1 MNTDE
6 AKAIIEA
13 ALLSAGAPLAVGHLR
28 RLFDDL
34 IPPDSIR
41 ALVEEISREWS
52 DRSLRLVESTSGWRF
67 HTAPQFAPYLE
78 RLQGEKPARYSRAV
92 METLA
97 IIAYRQPVTRG
108 DIEDIRGVVVSSQ
121 IIRALEERGWIEV
134 IGHKDVV
141 GRPSLFGTTRR
152 FLDDLGLASLAAL
165 PPLDAALS
173 LQPESPA
180 QGTIDFDAPQPVL
193 ATEAAAVALVSI
205 ASSEPAA
212 RADSPVEAAPVSP
225 PEAEPERAAP
235 ADSVPTSPADE
246 SRQEPPPP

>member
-13 ALLSAGAPLAVGHLR
+13 ALLSASVPLAVGDLR

-41 ALVEEISREWS
+41 ALVEEIGRDWS
-52 DRSLRLVESTSGWRF
+52 TRSLRLVESTSGWRF
-67 HTAPQFAPYLE
+67 QTSPQFAPYLE

-108 DIEDIRGVVVSSQ
+108 DIEDIRGVVVSSP

-141 GRPSLFGTTRR
+141 GRPALFGTTRR

-165 PPLDAALS
+165 PPLDGTLPLEHQA
-173 LQPESPA
+173 PI
-180 QGTIDFDAPQPVL
+180 QGTIDFEAPPALTPPTEPVAPSLSSAGTQGESPGPETANESPQESPQP
-193 ATEAAAVALVSI
+193 
-205 ASSEPAA
+205 
-212 RADSPVEAAPVSP
+212 
-225 PEAEPERAAP
+225 
-235 ADSVPTSPADE
+235 
-246 SRQEPPPP
+246 